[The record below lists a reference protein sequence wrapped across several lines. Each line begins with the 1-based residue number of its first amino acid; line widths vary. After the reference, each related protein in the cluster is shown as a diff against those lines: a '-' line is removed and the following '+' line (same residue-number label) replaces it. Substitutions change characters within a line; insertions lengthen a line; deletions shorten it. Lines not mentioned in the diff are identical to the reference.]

1 MTVKMITIKI
11 WFCTVIVLLSFRHL
25 FGFTN
30 VIISQNKNYQYL
42 CQLKKITVK
51 SITVKK
57 IFVL

>member
-42 CQLKKITVK
+42 CQLKKK
-51 SITVKK
+51 RVKK
-57 IFVL
+57 QNSK